1 MKIFIN
7 ILLLLVVHQFVYSQ
21 GTDTVP
27 PARRDVTV
35 DTVNVPTEKMPVLAD
50 TIQYNEKVVTKTA
63 TGKDTTI
70 IKKKVHSPK
79 QATIRSAIIP
89 GWGQIYNKKYWK
101 VPIVYA
107 GIGIPAYLFFD
118 NKQWYNRTK
127 YAISIV
133 SNGRTDP
140 DSLAKVHPQLR
151 ALVDRGA
158 DNALI
163 NYRNQFRRDMD
174 LSILIT
180 LLFWGLNV
188 VDATVDGHLKGF
200 DVSDDL
206 SMKIKPSFMAGN
218 SGPGISLVVS
228 FK

>member
-1 MKIFIN
+1 MLII
-7 ILLLLVVHQFVYSQ
+7 HQFVYSQ
-21 GTDTVP
+21 ATDTVP
-27 PARRDVTV
+27 DIVT
-35 DTVNVPTEKMPVLAD
+35 DTVPDVIADTLDVPTETIPVIPD
-50 TIQYNEKVVTKTA
+50 TIQYNEKVITKTA
-63 TGKDTTI
+63 AGKDTTI

-79 QATIRSAIIP
+79 QATIRSALVP

-107 GIGIPAYLFFD
+107 GIGIPGYLFFD
-118 NKQWYNRTK
+118 NKQWYNRTR
-127 YAISIV
+127 YALSV
-133 SNGRTDP
+133 VVNELTDAE
-140 DSLAKVHPQLR
+140 SLAKVHPQLR
-151 ALVDRGA
+151 VLVERKAEG
-158 DNALI
+158 ALI

-180 LLFWGLNV
+180 LLMWGLNV

-206 SMKIKPSFMAGN
+206 SMKIKPSMITGN
-218 SGPGISLVVS
+218 FGAGISLVVN